1 MSLDGF
7 FNTDYENGYLDNSN
21 SGIEYLDPLSKND
34 IAWNKIFD
42 ELPILDEIEKCGSFK
57 ITAEQIKSIG
67 KREPRLMAKIESKKT
82 EPKIFRDKKLCIMPC
97 HNRGSYTIGHY
108 DAFLNINNERA
119 EIHTPVLSKHF
130 DMLNPINMSKEPSV
144 ILAAKNYGI
153 LDCIT
158 GDEEPVM
165 TDFGRES
172 TDSFNFHINDLIGGE
187 PHQISVNKSQLEMDG
202 VFESDSYIINIE
214 AKMGLREDFL
224 ARQLYYPFRLIQ
236 EKTEK
241 EIINAF
247 VTHSA
252 GSTYI
257 NTFKVEEVDN
267 YNSFKLIKNYR
278 FDYYEPIR
286 INDIKSIINSTTPEK
301 EKSDFPFPQAD
312 TIQKVFDSIE
322 IMKKTGGVTQK
333 ELAYFLTV
341 SERQGG
347 YYSNACAY
355 LGLAVI
361 NYSKPYKYSLSPYAE
376 SLLNQPLKE
385 RFLSVIKLIAKHD
398 VFNHFLKE
406 YLEQCEPPKISE
418 IEDYIKENVL
428 KVRESTPHRRAQ
440 SVSNWIS
447 WIMKL
452 PTAD

>member
-1 MSLDGF
+1 
-7 FNTDYENGYLDNSN
+7 
-21 SGIEYLDPLSKND
+21 
-34 IAWNKIFD
+34 
-42 ELPILDEIEKCGSFK
+42 
-57 ITAEQIKSIG
+57 
-67 KREPRLMAKIESKKT
+67 MAKIESKKT

-97 HNRGSYTIGHY
+97 QNRGSYTIGHY
-108 DAFLNINNERA
+108 DAFLNINNEKA
-119 EIHTPVLSKHF
+119 KIYIPEMSTHF
-130 DMLNPINMSKEPSV
+130 DMLDPINMSKEPSV
-144 ILAAKNYGI
+144 ILAAKNYG
-153 LDCIT
+153 LLRHIT
-158 GDEEPVM
+158 NDEEPVM

-172 TDSFNFHINDLIGGE
+172 TNSFDFHIDDLLGGD

-202 VFESDSYIINIE
+202 VFETDSYIINIE

-241 EIINAF
+241 KIINAF

-257 NTFKVEEVDN
+257 NTFKIEEIDN
-267 YNSFKLIKNYR
+267 YNSFKLINNYR

-286 INDIKSIINSTTPEK
+286 INDIKSIMNSTIPEK
-301 EKSDFPFPQAD
+301 EKACPPFPQAD
-312 TIQKVFDSIE
+312 TIQKIFDSIE

-333 ELAYFLTV
+333 ELAYYLTV
-341 SERQGG
+341 TERQGG

-361 NYSKPYKYSLSPYAE
+361 NHSKPYKYCLSPYAE

-385 RFLSVIKLIAKHD
+385 RLLGVIKLIVRHD

-418 IEDYIKENVL
+418 IEDYIIENVP
-428 KVRESTPHRRAQ
+428 KIGESTPYRRAQ

-447 WIMKL
+447 WIMNL
-452 PTAD
+452 PKAE